1 MKRIEKIQ
9 KGIAKNVNSNKGVR
23 VPEQKK
29 RTWLVVYGWA
39 AGFGMTVAV
48 SAYLGLRAGIWLD
61 SQFGSRPFF
70 LLFGT
75 VLGLGFPFYG
85 AYQKLEELRRSE
97 KKPPKR

>member
-1 MKRIEKIQ
+1 
-9 KGIAKNVNSNKGVR
+9 
-23 VPEQKK
+23 
-29 RTWLVVYGWA
+29 
-39 AGFGMTVAV
+39 
-48 SAYLGLRAGIWLD
+48 LD